1 MFFCIDEVV
10 VGFDDIPLATESA
23 EMGSWA
29 ECKGLYT
36 EPTEFYSCSLNI
48 SPSSGEANKL
58 GGPERTEKAR

>member
-10 VGFDDIPLATESA
+10 VELDDIPLATESA

-36 EPTEFYSCSLNI
+36 EPAQFYSGSLNI
-48 SPSSGEANKL
+48 SPSTGEANKL
-58 GGPERTEKAR
+58 GGPQRTKKAL